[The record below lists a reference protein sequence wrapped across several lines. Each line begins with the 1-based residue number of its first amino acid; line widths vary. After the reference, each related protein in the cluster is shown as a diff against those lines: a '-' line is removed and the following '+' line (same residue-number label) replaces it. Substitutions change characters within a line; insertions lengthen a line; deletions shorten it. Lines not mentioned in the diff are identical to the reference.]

1 MIRRAGGTQLLVL
14 FMIHAAPFLSAQL
27 PAVDSS
33 KNHYIP
39 TLDQHLS
46 AGVENLQ
53 VFNQW
58 LKWQNPGHAL
68 INHLNQQAASLL
80 DQRSARVAKLAT
92 PADWRKRQKQVRA
105 TLNDLLGPWPDRAPL
120 KAQVTGVL
128 HRDGFRV
135 EKIIYE
141 AFPGAYV
148 PACLFIPTH
157 VSGKMPAVLNVF
169 GHNQESFRAELYQAI
184 IQNLVK
190 KGIMVLA
197 IDPISQG
204 EHVQHYDSALKFSKV
219 GYSVEEHCY
228 SGNQCFL
235 TGTSLAKYFIWEAMC
250 GIDYLCSRPDVDPN
264 RLGMTGFSG
273 GGTITTYVM
282 ALDERVKVAVP
293 CSWSTAS
300 RRQLETKGA
309 QDAEANLFHSMKLGL
324 TVEDLIELRAP
335 KPTLLT
341 FVTRDEYLS
350 HQGAVETFQEARQA
364 YTALGAQEHL
374 QWVEDN
380 SPHWMTLKIRETIY
394 AFFMQHFGL
403 SGPAKEEAYVII
415 PEKELQVTKNGQ
427 IALDPGGSM
436 IFDVHKPEAERL
448 LAQLDQQRVSIRRHL
463 YRVVHQAKKIS
474 GYINPPTTGVKAFMN
489 GRYQREGYTISKLA
503 IAGEGDYLLPFLLFK
518 PDGQTFGLPVVIYI
532 HPQGK
537 SAQAGVTDDIARM
550 VNSGVMVAAI
560 DLPGSGELGSTAGR
574 PITAGYTAV
583 LIGRSVVAI
592 QAADLSRLVMYLHE
606 LPEVDKNKIALL
618 ALGRMTI
625 PAVHAAAFDRRI
637 NAVLLHEMPISYR
650 SMVLN
655 RDITMG
661 LTPRSNGGYWHPYE
675 VDFDWGVA
683 GALHG
688 YDLPDLIGCIAP
700 RRVFLSSLLDQ
711 QLKPATVELI
721 NQELHFPRQAYQ
733 QVQAVSQLRVAD
745 HYSTWPEVIRWCF
758 ED

>member
-1 MIRRAGGTQLLVL
+1 MISEAGRTQLLVV
-14 FMIHAAPFLSAQL
+14 FMVYFSPCLSGQIPAA
-27 PAVDSS
+27 DSS
-33 KNHYIP
+33 KSIYVP

-53 VFNQW
+53 VFQQW
-58 LKWQNPGHAL
+58 MKWQNPGHAL
-68 INHLNQQAASLL
+68 LNHLNQQAALLL
-80 DQRSARVAKLAT
+80 DQRSALVAKLAT
-92 PADWRKRQKQVRA
+92 PADWRKRQKLVRS
-105 TLNDLLGPWPDRAPL
+105 TLTGLLGPWPERTPL
-120 KAQVTGVL
+120 RTQVTGTL
-128 HRDGFRV
+128 RQAGFRM

-141 AFPGAYV
+141 AYPGAHV
-148 PACLFIPTH
+148 PACLFIPDH

-169 GHNQESFRAELYQAI
+169 GHNQESFRAEMYQAI

-197 IDPISQG
+197 IDPIGQG
-204 EHVQHYDSALKFSKV
+204 EHVQHYDPTLKFSKV

-235 TGTSLAKYFIWEAMC
+235 TGTSLAKYFIWEAMRA
-250 GIDYLCSRPDVDPN
+250 IDYLCSQPDVDPN
-264 RLGMTGFSG
+264 RIGMTGFSG

-324 TVEDLIELRAP
+324 TAEDLIELRAP

-350 HQGAVETFQEARQA
+350 HQGAVEAFQEARQA
-364 YTALGAQEHL
+364 YTALGVQDHL
-374 QWVEDN
+374 QWVEDD

-403 SGPAKEEAYVII
+403 CGPAQEEGYVVI
-415 PEKELQVTKNGQ
+415 PEKELQITKNGQ
-427 IALDPGGSM
+427 IALEPGGSM
-436 IFDVHKPEAERL
+436 IFDVHKQDGERL
-448 LAQLDQQRVSIRRHL
+448 LAQLDQQRVSIRSHL
-463 YRVVHQAKKIS
+463 SRVLHQAQQIS
-474 GYINPPTTGVKAFMN
+474 GYITPPRTGVKPFMN
-489 GRYQREGYTISKLA
+489 GRYQREGYTISKMA
-503 IAGEGDYLLPFLLFK
+503 IAGEGNYLLPFLLFK
-518 PDGQTFGLPVVIYI
+518 PDRQTSALPVVIYV

-537 SAQAGVTDDIARM
+537 STQAGVTDDIARM

-560 DLPGSGELGSTAGR
+560 DLPGSGELASTVGR

-592 QAADLSRLVMYLHE
+592 QAADISRLVTYLHE

-625 PAVHAAAFDRRI
+625 PAVHAAAFDQRI
-637 NAVLLHEMPISYR
+637 NALLLHEMPISYR

-655 RDITMG
+655 RDISMG
-661 LTPRSNGGYWHPYE
+661 LTPRPNGGYWHPYE

-683 GALHG
+683 GALRA
-688 YDLPDLIGCIAP
+688 YDLPDLLGSIAP
-700 RRVFLSSLLDQ
+700 RRLYLSALLDQ
-711 QLKPATVELI
+711 QLKPATAELI
-721 NQELHFPRQAYQ
+721 QQELHFPRQAYQ
-733 QVQAVSQLRVAD
+733 LVQAASHIKSVD
-745 HYSTWPEVIRWCF
+745 HYSTWPDLITWCF
-758 ED
+758 DD